1 MSVGVLEEGEETAG
15 LQLQLVVRGA
25 AGGDARRLVRLQ
37 PPRLR
42 RPLGQGLGPL
52 LRRLDPGLGLQD
64 GHNSHDVKRRIL
76 GDVTYTTYD
85 FKTKI
90 QKMYVEKYTIR
101 SIVCKASCHPVTQVI
116 WVNWVIW
123 VIWVIQVIQVIQV
136 IWVISVI

>member
-85 FKTKI
+85 FKTK
-90 QKMYVEKYTIR
+90 KFKEMYVETNRNVR
-101 SIVCKASCHPVTQVI
+101 SL
-116 WVNWVIW
+116 
-123 VIWVIQVIQVIQV
+123 
-136 IWVISVI
+136 ISVVKFGLPCRIFPRC